1 MKTTQ
6 SFSILI
12 WADKRKE
19 DVNGFLPLYARV
31 TVGGKRAEISLKKK
45 VSQAKWDAR
54 TGFLKGNTEDI
65 RSTNNLINQA
75 TNDLSQIYRDM
86 QRKGEFISAEQIK
99 LQYTGVPVNQKRLLE
114 IFDLH
119 NRQMKELVGIDVV
132 KATLTKY
139 HTVRKKVA
147 DYIQHQYQKPDLYIE
162 KLDYA
167 FIAGFEHYLKTKVG
181 IDHNTTMRYIT
192 NVKKI
197 INNAVNHKWLKA
209 DPFAGFKCTSR
220 KVNREALTTEEIQRL
235 TEKKFKVKRLEE
247 VRDVF
252 LFCCYTG
259 YAFVDAEKL
268 TLACIVKGHDGEQWI
283 KVNRTKTDVRSNVSL
298 LPQALAIIKKYE
310 RHEECLVK
318 GRLLPVKSNQKMNA
332 YLKEIADLCGI
343 EKNMT
348 MHIARHTFAT
358 TVTLANGVPIET
370 VSKMLGHT
378 KITTTQIYAK
388 VLEDKIS
395 SDMQAL
401 KLKLLK
407 AELV

>member
-1 MKTTQ
+1 MKNTQ

-12 WADKRKE
+12 WADRRKE
-19 DVNGFLPLYARV
+19 DVNGHLPLYARV
-31 TVGGKRAEISLKKK
+31 TVAGKRAEISLKKK
-45 VSQAKWDAR
+45 VNRVKWDAR
-54 TGFLKGNTEDI
+54 TGFLKGNTEDV

-86 QRKGEFISAEQIK
+86 QRSSEFLTAEEIK
-99 LQYTGVPVNQKRLLE
+99 LRYTGNPVNKRMLLE
-114 IFDLH
+114 VFDEH

-139 HTVRKKVA
+139 NTVRSKVA
-147 DYIQHQYQKPDLYIE
+147 SYIKHQYQKPDFYLE

-197 INNAVNHKWLKA
+197 INNAVNHQWLKA

-220 KVNREALTTEEIQRL
+220 KVNREALATEEIQRL
-235 TEKKFKVKRLEE
+235 AEKKFKVKRLEE

-259 YAFVDAEKL
+259 YAFVDVEKL
-268 TLACIVKGHDGEQWI
+268 ALASIVKGHDGEQWI
-283 KVNRTKTDVRSNVSL
+283 KVNRTKTDIRSNVPL
-298 LPQALAIIKKYE
+298 LPQALAIIKKYSA
-310 RHEECLVK
+310 HEECLAK

-332 YLKEIADLCGI
+332 YLKEIADLCEI

-358 TVTLANGVPIET
+358 TITLANGVPIES

-401 KLKLLK
+401 KLKLSK
-407 AELV
+407 AELI